1 MTEVTVSVDSPSSVA
16 FTVEAP
22 TQNVVDVSSSAAIQ
36 IEVTT
41 SGPPGVQGPVGPGG
55 TTDHGLQEGLTD
67 DDHLQYAL
75 VAILA
80 QKPSNPR
87 PGTIWVINT

>member
-1 MTEVTVSVDSPSSVA
+1 MTGVTITVDSPSSVA
-16 FTVEAP
+16 LSVDAP
-22 TQNVVDVSSSAAIQ
+22 AQNVIDVSPAAGIS

-41 SGPPGVQGPVGPGG
+41 TGPPGQEGPAGPVG
-55 TTDHGLQEGLTD
+55 TTDHGLLQGLAD

-75 VAILA
+75 VDIAAVRPI
-80 QKPSNPR
+80 NPR

>member
-1 MTEVTVSVDSPSSVA
+1 MSDVTITVDTPSTVQ

-22 TQNVVDVSSSAAIQ
+22 SQPVVDVTTGTIVE
-36 IEVTT
+36 IDVTS
-41 SGPPGVQGPVGPGG
+41 SGPPGQRGPAGPPG
-55 TTDHGLQEGLTD
+55 TTDHGLQQGLAD

-75 VAILA
+75 VDIAA
-80 QKPSNPR
+80 QKPTNPR